1 MLVHCTAFA
10 TPSVTLTWHPSVD
23 TNVAGYKI
31 YYGTVSH
38 VYTNTVSVG
47 NVTNTTLNNLVAGAT
62 YFFAA
67 TTYGASGLES
77 GFSNEASYNTG
88 VTNTSPTN
96 TVSNAGGTTN
106 TAPTNTVSNTGG
118 TTNTAPTNTVSN
130 TGGTTNSVPTN
141 TVFNAGGA
149 TNTIPTNTVSKTG
162 GTTNTI
168 VNTGITNVAPTN
180 TISITKTNPPTVA
193 SQPPK
198 LNTLVNL
205 AIKENAPSQIVSLA
219 GISAGAGNPTQAL
232 TVTAVSSNPTLIPN
246 PTIAYASPNITGTLT
261 FKPATNACGTA
272 TITVTVNNGQAK
284 SNIVTQSF
292 AVTVFAVNQP
302 PTLNPITTYTMNY
315 KSLGTQ
321 IIALSGITSGAT
333 NENQLLK
340 VAAVSSNPNLIPNPT
355 ISYTSPNSTGTLSFK
370 PKLNLFGS
378 INPGM
383 ATITVTVNDGA
394 KSNNIVT
401 RQFIVNVVTTP
412 VVTPKVVSAAIVVP
426 IVPAFTPA
434 NIVTAPLPATLTAMT
449 SANGQFTF
457 NVSGTPDYQ
466 YAVQASSNMTDWV
479 SVETNAA
486 PFVFTDANASQ
497 FNQRFYRV
505 VSVSP

>member
-118 TTNTAPTNTVSN
+118 TTN
-130 TGGTTNSVPTN
+130 SVPTN

-198 LNTLVNL
+198 LNALVNL
-205 AIKENAPSQIVSLA
+205 AIKENALSQTVSLA
-219 GISAGAGNPTQAL
+219 GISAGVGNPTQAL

-246 PTIAYASPNITGTLT
+246 PTITYASPNTTGTLT

-302 PTLNPITTYTMNY
+302 PTLNPIGTYTMNY
-315 KSLGTQ
+315 KSPGTQ

-333 NENQLLK
+333 NENQVLK

-355 ISYTSPNSTGTLSFK
+355 VSYTSPNSTGALSFK
-370 PKLNLFGS
+370 PKLSLFGT
-378 INPGM
+378 INPGT
-383 ATITVTVNDGA
+383 AIITVTVNNGA

-401 RQFIVNVVTTP
+401 RQFAVNVVTTP
-412 VVTPKVVSAAIVVP
+412 VTTPVATPKVVSAAIVVP
-426 IVPAFTPA
+426 VVPAFTPA

-479 SVETNAA
+479 SVQTNAA